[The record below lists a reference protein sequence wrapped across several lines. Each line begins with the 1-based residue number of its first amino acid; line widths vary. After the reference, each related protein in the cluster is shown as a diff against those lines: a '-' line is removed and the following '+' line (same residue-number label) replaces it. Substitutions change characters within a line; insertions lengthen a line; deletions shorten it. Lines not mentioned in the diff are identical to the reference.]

1 MTHGMSLYLF
11 VTSTRLSIAGTAIAM
26 RVYYL
31 RRLSLNHIRYPMSKV
46 YIIHAPLK
54 VILPRVRVKDKSFIL
69 NLNIYRNT
77 NQFTLND
84 TKKKYKALMRKQIMA
99 LPEFATVEAVFIN
112 YSKTAA
118 IPDTHNVCCI
128 HEKYFADALVEFG
141 KIPDDKPL
149 YWKMSK
155 YLFGGIDRKN
165 PRVTIILREAKP
177 FTVPN
182 L

>member
-1 MTHGMSLYLF
+1 M
-11 VTSTRLSIAGTAIAM
+11 
-26 RVYYL
+26 
-31 RRLSLNHIRYPMSKV
+31 HIVHS
-46 YIIHAPLK
+46 PLK
-54 VILPRVRVKDKSFIL
+54 IILPRVRVKDKSFIL
-69 NLNIYRNT
+69 NLNVYRNT
-77 NQFTLND
+77 CFQVLNQ
-84 TKKKYKALMRKQIMA
+84 TKVIYKALVKEQIIV
-99 LPEFATVEAVFIN
+99 LPEFVAVEAVFIN
-112 YSKTAA
+112 YPATAA